1 MSFISY
7 VLLIFIFMNRN
18 EIKASKNKQKPFSM
32 GCDCGKVPK
41 DNEFVERQCNE
52 SARMESLHKEQDII
66 KSK

>member
-1 MSFISY
+1 
-7 VLLIFIFMNRN
+7 MNRN
-18 EIKASKNKQKPFSM
+18 EIKASKNIQKQLSM

-41 DNEFVERQCNE
+41 DNEFVETHCNE

>member
-1 MSFISY
+1 MSFISCI
-7 VLLIFIFMNRN
+7 LLVFIFMNQN
-18 EIKASKNKQKPFSM
+18 EIKASKNRQKPFSM